1 MIISENHNNH
11 QANVLFLDT
20 NFFLDRFDSK
30 PTSEILGRRGF
41 RIAIEETKG

>member
-11 QANVLFLDT
+11 QASAPFSDT

-41 RIAIEETKG
+41 RIAIKESKG